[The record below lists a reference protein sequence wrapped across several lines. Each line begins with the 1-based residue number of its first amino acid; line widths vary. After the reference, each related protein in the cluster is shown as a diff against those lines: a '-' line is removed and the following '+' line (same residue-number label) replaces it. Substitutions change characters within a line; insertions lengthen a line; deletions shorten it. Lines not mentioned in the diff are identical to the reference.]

1 MARAA
6 RRPREAV
13 AFRAN
18 VGHVRSTAWI
28 AGPGAMVF
36 LAYSA
41 MTISTIGRVAGVA
54 ASALCAL
61 IAVHSIIASLDRRVL
76 LSIGPEGLM
85 YRYFSTRTITWPE
98 ITAVVCYRH
107 AVASVYVSSLET
119 VCFSVAN
126 LDDFPR
132 GPLRSVSRYLQRVL
146 GRPPITI
153 QPWFTEATS
162 EQIVEAIRT
171 HWGGR
176 VDVLVLG
183 ASAPSPRSH

>member
-1 MARAA
+1 MVRAA
-6 RRPREAV
+6 RRPKEAV

-18 VGHVRSTAWI
+18 ARHVRVTAWI

-41 MTISTIGRVAGVA
+41 VTTSTIGWVAGIA
-54 ASALCAL
+54 ASALWAL

-85 YRYFSTRTITWPE
+85 YRYFSTKTITWSE
-98 ITAVVCYRH
+98 IVAVACYRH
-107 AVASVYVSSLET
+107 VIATVHVSSLDT

-126 LDDFPR
+126 LDNFPR
-132 GPLRSVSRYLQRVL
+132 GPLRSVSRYLQRVS
-146 GRPPITI
+146 GRPRITI
-153 QPWFTEATS
+153 QPWFTDATS
-162 EQIVEAIRT
+162 EQIVDAIRA
-171 HWGGR
+171 HWRGN

-183 ASAPSPRSH
+183 ASASNRRPR